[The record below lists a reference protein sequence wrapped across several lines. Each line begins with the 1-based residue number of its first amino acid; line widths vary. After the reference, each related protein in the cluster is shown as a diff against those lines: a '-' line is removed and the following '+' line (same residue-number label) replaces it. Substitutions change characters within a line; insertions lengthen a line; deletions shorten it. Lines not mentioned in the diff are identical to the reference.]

1 MKYESKEKGT
11 FIKCSKRIIS
21 QLLSTVLI
29 LGLFLFSPISSMNVH
44 ADENTM
50 TIIFTFSGL
59 GVNDY
64 YWRNVTAQHLS
75 DTENCVG
82 DVKLEIAS
90 IINKNGTAYTPDQL
104 KFSSSQ
110 HGEMVDNTATLD
122 KYIDYRDGIQVIVT
136 VTVKGNSSSTA
147 TESAASTATES
158 ASTPSTPH
166 THNFVWTTVQEVTTE
181 QDGLE
186 ELRCECGAVE
196 GRSVIPASQVFV
208 KGLYGQIKNAAE
220 NGTVSFDSGKLYT
233 ISDYLIKKLQERN
246 DVTTV
251 INFEYQQ
258 VKYRMTIPAGKDYTK
273 LLEDQDYFYGYLFF
287 ANEIGATVEAL

>member
-1 MKYESKEKGT
+1 MKYETKEKGT
-11 FIKCSKRIIS
+11 LIKCGKRILS
-21 QLLSTVLI
+21 QVLSTVLI

-44 ADENTM
+44 AGSGM
-50 TIIFTFSGL
+50 TIILVFTGTNEL
-59 GVNDY
+59 RINE
-64 YWRNVTAQHLS
+64 VTEARLNER
-75 DTENCVG
+75 TVG
-82 DVKLEIAS
+82 DLKEIAAAYIES
-90 IINKNGTAYTPDQL
+90 ETEKSYTPDQL
-104 KFSSSQ
+104 KLISSQ
-110 HGEMVDNTATLD
+110 KGEMVDDNAKLSA
-122 KYIDYRDGIQVIVT
+122 YIDYAEGIQVIVT
-136 VTVKGNSSSTA
+136 VTVKGNSSST
-147 TESAASTATES
+147 TTDSSSAS
-158 ASTPSTPH
+158 STPSTPH

-258 VKYRMTIPAGKDYTK
+258 VKYRMTIPAGKDYTR

>member
-1 MKYESKEKGT
+1 MKHETKEQRT
-11 FIKCSKRIIS
+11 LIKCGKRILS
-21 QLLSTVLI
+21 LVLSTVLI
-29 LGLFLFSPISSMNVH
+29 LGLFLFSPISSINVH
-44 ADENTM
+44 ANFGM
-50 TIIFTFSGL
+50 AITITFPDL
-59 GVNDY
+59 GINSLPVIAPSAEFLQQK
-64 YWRNVTAQHLS
+64 T
-75 DTENCVG
+75 VG
-82 DVKLEIAS
+82 SLKLQIAS
-90 IINKNGTAYTPDQL
+90 NIKRQKGTSYTADQL
-104 KFSSSQ
+104 KLKLRSPQ
-110 HGEMVDNTATLD
+110 IVEMVNDNATLD
-122 KYIDYRDGIQVIVT
+122 TYITYQENTHAIVE
-136 VTVKGNSSSTA
+136 VTVKGNSSST
-147 TESAASTATES
+147 TTDSSSAS
-158 ASTPSTPH
+158 STPSTPH

-186 ELRCECGAVE
+186 ELKCECGAVE

>member
-1 MKYESKEKGT
+1 MKYETKEKGT
-11 FIKCSKRIIS
+11 LIKCGKRILS
-21 QLLSTVLI
+21 QVLSTVLI

-44 ADENTM
+44 AGADSM
-50 TIIFTFSGL
+50 TIIFTFPDL
-59 GVNDY
+59 GVDQYSMSVSVIDLSTNTVSDLKGWAVNY
-64 YWRNVTAQHLS
+64 IYNKRGTNYTA
-75 DTENCVG
+75 
-82 DVKLEIAS
+82 
-90 IINKNGTAYTPDQL
+90 DQL
-104 KFSSSQ
+104 KLIYDR
-110 HGEMVDNTATLD
+110 EMEDDNAYLNA
-122 KYIDYRDGIQVIVT
+122 YIEYADGKQAIVR
-136 VTVKGNSSSTA
+136 VTVKGNSSST
-147 TESAASTATES
+147 TTDSSS
-158 ASTPSTPH
+158 ASSTPSTSSTPH

-233 ISDYLIKKLQERN
+233 ISDYLIKMLQERN

-258 VKYRMTIPAGKDYTK
+258 VKYRMTIPAGKDYTR
-273 LLEDQDYFYGYLFF
+273 LLEDQDNFYGYLFF

>member
-21 QLLSTVLI
+21 QVLSTVLI

-44 ADENTM
+44 AGENTM
-50 TIIFTFSGL
+50 TIVFTFPGL
-59 GVNDY
+59 GVNNY
-64 YWRNVTAQHLS
+64 YWREVTAQQLS
-75 DTENCVG
+75 DNDNCVG
-82 DVKLEIAS
+82 DVKLWIAG
-90 IINKNGTAYTPDQL
+90 IINENGTAYTPDQL

-110 HGEMVDNTATLD
+110 HGEMVDNTATLNT
-122 KYIDYRDGIQVIVT
+122 YIDYKSTTQVLVT
-136 VTVKGNSSSTA
+136 VTLKGSSSST
-147 TESAASTATES
+147 STES

-233 ISDYLIKKLQERN
+233 MSDYLIKKLQERN

>member
-44 ADENTM
+44 ADDRM
-50 TIIFTFSGL
+50 TITFTFLDLGL
-59 GVNDY
+59 DEVPMPVNSEYLEKNTVGSLKHEMADY
-64 YWRNVTAQHLS
+64 IS
-75 DTENCVG
+75 DEKKT
-82 DVKLEIAS
+82 S
-90 IINKNGTAYTPDQL
+90 YTPDKL
-104 KFSSSQ
+104 KLTY
-110 HGEMVDNTATLD
+110 GEIEMTNDGSPLSD
-122 KYIDYRDGIQVIVT
+122 YITYNNGSLVT
-136 VTVKGNSSSTA
+136 VTVTLKGGSSSTA
-147 TESAASTATES
+147 TESAASTTTES
-158 ASTPSTPH
+158 AATPSTPH

>member
-1 MKYESKEKGT
+1 MKYETKEKGT
-11 FIKCSKRIIS
+11 LIKCGKRILS
-21 QLLSTVLI
+21 QVLSTVLI

-44 ADENTM
+44 AGSGM
-50 TIIFTFSGL
+50 TITLVFAE
-59 GVNDY
+59 GVTKSYPATADY
-64 YWRNVTAQHLS
+64 LDQTTVGELKEETA
-75 DTENCVG
+75 VYI
-82 DVKLEIAS
+82 KLIMEKS
-90 IINKNGTAYTPDQL
+90 YTPGQL
-104 KFSSSQ
+104 KLTSPL
-110 HGEMVDNTATLD
+110 GIEMENDKTLGDYITYVEGATVNVL
-122 KYIDYRDGIQVIVT
+122 VS
-136 VTVKGNSSSTA
+136 VKGNSSST
-147 TESAASTATES
+147 TTDSSSAS
-158 ASTPSTPH
+158 STPSTPH

-258 VKYRMTIPAGKDYTK
+258 VKYRMTIPAGKDYTR

>member
-1 MKYESKEKGT
+1 MKYETKEKGT
-11 FIKCSKRIIS
+11 LIKCGKRILS
-21 QLLSTVLI
+21 QVLSTVLI

-44 ADENTM
+44 AGSGM
-50 TIIFTFSGL
+50 TIVLVF
-59 GVNDY
+59 
-64 YWRNVTAQHLS
+64 S
-75 DTENCVG
+75 DTETQPMENLTENFLNETTVG
-82 DVKLEIAS
+82 ALKGEVIVHIKRTMQKS
-90 IINKNGTAYTPDQL
+90 YTADQL
-104 KFSSSQ
+104 KLTSPL
-110 HGEMVDNTATLD
+110 GIEMENDKTLGDYITYVEGATVNVL
-122 KYIDYRDGIQVIVT
+122 VS
-136 VTVKGNSSSTA
+136 VKGNSSST
-147 TESAASTATES
+147 TTDSSSAS
-158 ASTPSTPH
+158 STPSTPH

-258 VKYRMTIPAGKDYTK
+258 VKYRMTIPAGKDYTR

>member
-50 TIIFTFSGL
+50 TIIFTFPDFGL
-59 GVNDY
+59 DMTSISVSEEYLKN
-64 YWRNVTAQHLS
+64 NT
-75 DTENCVG
+75 VG
-82 DVKLEIAS
+82 SLRYEIAGYIS
-90 IINKNGTAYTPDQL
+90 EEKRTSYTPDQL
-104 KFSSSQ
+104 KLFSSYT
-110 HGEMVDNTATLD
+110 GDMVNDNELLITYIPYNEGKQCNVSVTL
-122 KYIDYRDGIQVIVT
+122 
-136 VTVKGNSSSTA
+136 KGGSS
-147 TESAASTATES
+147 STATES

>member
-1 MKYESKEKGT
+1 MKYETKEKGT
-11 FIKCSKRIIS
+11 FIKCGKRILS
-21 QLLSTVLI
+21 QVLSTVLI

-44 ADENTM
+44 AGVDSM
-50 TIIFTFSGL
+50 TIILTFPDL
-59 GVNDY
+59 GVEQYSIQPVYVAD
-64 YWRNVTAQHLS
+64 LS
-75 DTENCVG
+75 NKTVSDLKGWAV
-82 DVKLEIAS
+82 DH
-90 IINKNGTAYTPDQL
+90 INKSGTNYTADQL
-104 KFSSSQ
+104 KLIY
-110 HGEMVDNTATLD
+110 GREMEDDNAYLNAYIEYAD
-122 KYIDYRDGIQVIVT
+122 KKQAVVRVF
-136 VTVKGNSSSTA
+136 VKGNSSST
-147 TESAASTATES
+147 TDSSS
-158 ASTPSTPH
+158 ASSTPSTSSTPH

-258 VKYRMTIPAGKDYTK
+258 VKYRMTIPAGKDYTR